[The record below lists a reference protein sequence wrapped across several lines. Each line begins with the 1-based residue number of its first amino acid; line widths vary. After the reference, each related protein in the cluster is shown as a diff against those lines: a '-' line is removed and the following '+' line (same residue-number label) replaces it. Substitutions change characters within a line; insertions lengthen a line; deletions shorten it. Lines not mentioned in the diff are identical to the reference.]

1 MKNTKRFLA
10 LLLTAAIL
18 TATALSAAAAGCP
31 VSVDYNLG
39 TGGVSNDLTSEAVP
53 QDTKPAH
60 VPKVT
65 ALDRRTFLGWSL
77 TDPSTLKVGEVAPL
91 VDPTAE
97 RVTKDTTFYAVYAP
111 YHQHYVIGY
120 PNGQFGPGDFIT
132 RGSVATIIARAGL
145 EGFEEGKDY
154 GNPGNYSDVSG
165 HWAESAIAY
174 CSKFGV
180 FNGMPDGT
188 FLPDAPITRQEY
200 VTAVARL
207 AQKMDRV
214 PATLT
219 EKNDFE
225 DMDDVGD
232 WALEGLRL
240 SAGAGWIDGY
250 TDGTFLP
257 QNNIRRDEAVK
268 VFNAYLYRGVDA
280 AGLADLHE
288 YVHSG
293 VASNNTEDGTDEYMT
308 WPDVPSNHW
317 AYYEVIEAANDHAHS
332 YTGEHKQTLPEHW
345 SQCWIDE
352 RWRYH
357 DDINDGGPLAGTD
370 AVVQDGETNP

>member
-1 MKNTKRFLA
+1 MKNTKRLLA
-10 LLLTAAIL
+10 LLLTLTIL

-31 VSVDYNLG
+31 LAVDYNLG
-39 TGGVSNDLTSEAVP
+39 SGGVSADLTSESVA

-65 ALDRRTFLGWSL
+65 ALDRRTFLGWSK
-77 TDPSTLKVGEVAPL
+77 TDPSKLKVGEVAKL
-91 VDPTAE
+91 VDPASE
-97 RVTKDTTFYAVYAP
+97 RIKEDTTFYAVYAP

-120 PNGQFGPGDFIT
+120 PNGQFGPSDFIT

-145 EGFEEGKDY
+145 EDFVEGYNY

-180 FNGMPDGT
+180 FNGYLDGT
-188 FLPDAPITRQEY
+188 FRPDAPITRQEY

-207 AQKMDRV
+207 AQKMGRV
-214 PATLT
+214 PADLSGQ
-219 EKNDFE
+219 KDFE
-225 DMDDVGD
+225 DMEDVGA
-232 WALEGLRL
+232 WAVEGLKI
-240 SAGAGWIDGY
+240 ATGAGWIDGY
-250 TDGTFLP
+250 TDGTFKPL
-257 QNNIRRDEAVK
+257 NNIRRDEAVK

-280 AGLADLHE
+280 DGLADLHE

-308 WPDVPSNHW
+308 WPDVPSSHW
-317 AYYEVIEAANDHAHS
+317 AYYEIIEAANDHALS
-332 YTGEHKQTLPEHW
+332 YTGENKQTLPEKW
-345 SQCWIDE
+345 NQCWIDE

-357 DDINDGGPLAGTD
+357 DDVNDGGPLAGTD
-370 AVVQDGETNP
+370 QIVQDGE

>member
-240 SAGAGWIDGY
+240 SVGAGWIDGY

>member
-1 MKNTKRFLA
+1 MKNAKRLLA
-10 LLLTAAIL
+10 LLLTMTIL
-18 TATALSAAAAGCP
+18 TATALSAAAVGCP

-39 TGGVSNDLTSEAVP
+39 VGGTSSDLTSEAVP

-65 ALDRRTFLGWSL
+65 PLDRRTFLGWSL
-77 TDPSTLKVGEVAPL
+77 TDPSKLKVGEVAPL

-145 EGFEEGKDY
+145 QGFEEGANY
-154 GNPGNYSDVSG
+154 GNPGNYSDVAG

-174 CSKFGV
+174 CSKFDV
-180 FNGMPDGT
+180 FNGYLDGT
-188 FLPDAPITRQEY
+188 FQPDAPITRQEY

-207 AQKMDRV
+207 ATKMDRIPV
-214 PATLT
+214 GLV
-219 EKNDFE
+219 EKDDFD
-225 DMDDVGD
+225 DMADVGD
-232 WALEGLRL
+232 WAKEGLKL
-240 SAGAGWIDGY
+240 ATGAGWIDGY
-250 TDGTFLP
+250 TDGTFKPL
-257 QNNIRRDEAVK
+257 NNIRRDEAVK
-268 VFNAYLYRGVDA
+268 VFNASLYRGVDA
-280 AGLADLHE
+280 DGLSELSE

-308 WPDVPSNHW
+308 WPDVPANHW
-317 AYYEVIEAANDHAHS
+317 AYYEIIEAANDHALT
-332 YTGEHKQTLPEHW
+332 YTGPDKQTLPEHW

-357 DDINDGGPLAGTD
+357 DDLTDAGPLAGTD
-370 AVVQDGETNP
+370 QIVQDGE

>member
-1 MKNTKRFLA
+1 MKNTKRFFA

-39 TGGVSNDLTSEAVP
+39 TGGVSNALTSAAVP

-145 EGFEEGKDY
+145 EGFEEGADY

-219 EKNDFE
+219 EKSDFE

-240 SAGAGWIDGY
+240 STGAGWIDGY
-250 TDGTFLP
+250 TDGTFKP

-280 AGLADLHE
+280 DGLADLHE

-317 AYYEVIEAANDHAHS
+317 AYYEIIEAANDHAMT
-332 YTGEHKQTLPEHW
+332 YTGENKQTLPEHW

-370 AVVQDGETNP
+370 KIVQDGETNP